1 MTWVFFQIKET
12 SFLSTSFPPPPLAAD
27 AGDAGGGGAFNLESK
42 VSPSILLII
51 IILAIVFFI
60 SGLLHLLVRFLIR
73 PPPGSLRRDE
83 FDNAAAT
90 ALQGQLQQLFHLHD
104 SGVDQSFIDTL
115 PIFLYKSIL
124 VGPGSAKSD
133 PFDCAVCLSEFEP
146 EDKLRLLPNCSHAFH
161 MDCIDTWLLSHSTC
175 PLCRSSL
182 NNGTNSSNS
191 PPILLVLESGSQS
204 SGELV
209 NDRESNNPGRS
220 EFGSFRA
227 EFSEP
232 ATKSEDP
239 RPERVFRVKLGKFR
253 NVENRGNG
261 GEVSNVDVR
270 RCYSMG
276 SFEYVMDENSSI
288 QVPITKI
295 SANNKK
301 KNKSGCH
308 RGAMSVC
315 GIESAREFGGFG
327 SHIVSRDGKTES
339 FSISETGDLGSK
351 RGAVSFRAPT
361 SCELGFCFEEG
372 SSQELGGDSSSSQ
385 VDKTPSFARRT
396 LLWLS
401 GKQSNKVVHSNFTSN
416 V

>member
-1 MTWVFFQIKET
+1 MTWVSFQIKE
-12 SFLSTSFPPPPLAAD
+12 SSILSTTDSPPPLAA
-27 AGDAGGGGAFNLESK
+27 AAGGGGGLFSLENK

-60 SGLLHLLVRFLIR
+60 SGLLHLLIRFLIR
-73 PPPGSLRRDE
+73 PPARRDE
-83 FDNAAAT
+83 LDSSAAAAT

-124 VGPGSAKSD
+124 VGPGSTKSD

-146 EDKLRLLPNCSHAFH
+146 DDKLRLLPNCSHAFH

-182 NNGTNSSNS
+182 NNRSNNHSNS
-191 PPILLVLESGSQS
+191 PPIVLVLESGSQS

-209 NDRESNNPGRS
+209 NDMESTHLGRRSGS
-220 EFGSFRA
+220 ELGSFRNA
-227 EFSEP
+227 EESC
-232 ATKSEDP
+232 
-239 RPERVFRVKLGKFR
+239 PERVVRVKLGKFR
-253 NVENRGNG
+253 NVENRGNAG
-261 GEVSNVDVR
+261 GEISSVDVR

-276 SFEYVMDENSSI
+276 SFQYVMDESSSI
-288 QVPITKI
+288 QVPITTIPAKR
-295 SANNKK
+295 K
-301 KNKSGCH
+301 KSGCG

-315 GIESAREFGGFG
+315 GIESAREFGGFDEKQG
-327 SHIVSRDGKTES
+327 ES
-339 FSISETGDLGSK
+339 WEAGELGSK
-351 RGAVSFRAPT
+351 RSGVSFRVPR
-361 SCELGFCFEEG
+361 SCELGSCCEEG
-372 SSQELGGDSSSSQ
+372 SQE
-385 VDKTPSFARRT
+385 VNKTPSFARRS

-401 GKQSNKVVHSNFTSN
+401 GRQSNKVVHSNFTSN